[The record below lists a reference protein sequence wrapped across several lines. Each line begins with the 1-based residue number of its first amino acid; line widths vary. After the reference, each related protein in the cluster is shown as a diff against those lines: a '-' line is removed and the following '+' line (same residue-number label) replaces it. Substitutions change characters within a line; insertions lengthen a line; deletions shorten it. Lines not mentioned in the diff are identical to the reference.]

1 MLAIEYVRSVP
12 RFLTARFVGPR
23 WNWIYTSSLGTIRL
37 TDVAQPPLPS
47 PQWARVKPIL
57 SGICGSDLATLTAK
71 GSTYFSP
78 FTSCPFIFGHEVVGR
93 VVEIGPA
100 VRRVKVGDKVVLEP
114 PLHCRVRGIE
124 PVCRECA
131 VGKTSHCTNVA
142 GGDIA
147 EGVQTGYCR
156 DTGGGWSSGFVAHQL
171 QLHVID
177 GDLPDQAAVLIEP
190 FSCSLQAAQIAA
202 PEADQTVL
210 VIGCGTIGALTI
222 AALRALGTA
231 SRIIAV
237 AKYPNQ
243 RKAALAFGADQ
254 VIDSGAGSFEKL
266 AQTLGSTIHHPD
278 LSRPVL
284 LGGGADVC
292 LDCIGSSGS
301 IDDALR
307 LTRNRGT
314 VILVGM
320 PGVPAGVDW
329 TSIWYKELNVRGSYT
344 SDSATFKKSIEIV
357 AQLKQSLDGFVGAQF
372 GLQEYREAIR
382 VAMRSGR
389 EGVLKTV
396 FAPL

>member
-12 RFLTARFVGPR
+12 RFLTARLLGSR
-23 WNWIYTSSLGTIRL
+23 WNWIYTSGFGTIRL
-37 TDVAQPPLPS
+37 ADIAEPALPG
-47 PQWARVKPIL
+47 PCWTRVKPIL

-78 FTSCPFIFGHEVVGR
+78 FTSCPFVFGHEVVGR
-93 VVEIGPA
+93 VVEVGPE
-100 VRRVKVGDKVVLEP
+100 VSRVKVGDRVVLEP

-124 PVCRECA
+124 PVCGECA
-131 VGKTSHCTNVA
+131 VGRTSHCTNIA
-142 GGDIA
+142 AGDIA

-156 DTGGGWSSGFVAHQL
+156 DTGGGWSSAFVAHQI
-171 QLHVID
+171 QLHRIED
-177 GDLPDQAAVLIEP
+177 DLPDQAAVLIEP
-190 FSCSLQAAQIAA
+190 FSCSLHAAQIAA
-202 PEADQTVL
+202 VQEGQTVL

-222 AALRALGTA
+222 AALRGLGTA
-231 SRIIAV
+231 CRILAV
-237 AKYPNQ
+237 AKYSHQ

-254 VIDSGAGSFEKL
+254 VIESGAGSFENL

-292 LDCIGSSGS
+292 LDCIGSSDS

-320 PGVPAGVDW
+320 PGVPGGVDW
-329 TSIWYKELNVRGSYT
+329 TSIWYKELDVRGSYT
-344 SDSATFKKSIEIV
+344 CDSSTFEKSIAMV
-357 AQLKQSLDGFVGAQF
+357 ARVKRKLDGFVGAQF
-372 GLQEYREAIR
+372 RLEEYKEAIR

-396 FAPL
+396 FTPR